1 MDYNQEPPVYMSVF
15 ADIETSKREENAEL
29 FERFERMLSNTSE
42 VEDGEVLINVS
53 YVKHLRK
60 DDEPGM
66 IAWSALWH
74 ENEGKNVFGA
84 FYHSIYQDEGISFLS
99 LVRPLQIV
107 QKQVQVVDV
116 TYYLPNGLPFHC
128 DFKYD
133 FVDYSALY
141 A

>member
-1 MDYNQEPPVYMSVF
+1 MTEKQQDTEYTSVF
-15 ADIETSKREENAEL
+15 ADIETSKREENPEL
-29 FERFERMLSNTSE
+29 FERFERLLKGEATNG
-42 VEDGEVLINVS
+42 DGEPINVS

-66 IAWSALWH
+66 IAWSATWY

-84 FYHSIYQDEGISFLS
+84 FYHSIYQDEGVSFISF
-99 LVRPLQIV
+99 VRPLDIV
-107 QKQVQVVDV
+107 QKQVQLVDI

-133 FVDYSALY
+133 FVDYPALY